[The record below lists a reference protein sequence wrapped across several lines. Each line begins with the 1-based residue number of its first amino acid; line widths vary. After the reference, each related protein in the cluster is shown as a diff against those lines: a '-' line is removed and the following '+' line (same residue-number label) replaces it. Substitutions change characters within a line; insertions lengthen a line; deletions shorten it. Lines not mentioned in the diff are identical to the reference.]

1 MSKSQR
7 TRIIGQ
13 VLFREHNRLSQEPEY
28 GLDSDGITFGLINVK
43 SPKNLPPRIRSE
55 TMKRIQREVKGEQGG
70 FLSPGD
76 AMNLFKGKQG
86 SLRNVPS
93 VTTPVLPF
101 NRDTSPQTIPQTE
114 RAPLNLASQTIP
126 PQMPSSSMQGGL
138 GSLDALRNVGM
149 PLFEPQ
155 LG

>member
-1 MSKSQR
+1 
-7 TRIIGQ
+7 
-13 VLFREHNRLSQEPEY
+13 
-28 GLDSDGITFGLINVK
+28 
-43 SPKNLPPRIRSE
+43 
-55 TMKRIQREVKGEQGG
+55 
-70 FLSPGD
+70 
-76 AMNLFKGKQG
+76 MNLFKGKQG

-101 NRDTSPQTIPQTE
+101 NRDTSPQTLPQTE